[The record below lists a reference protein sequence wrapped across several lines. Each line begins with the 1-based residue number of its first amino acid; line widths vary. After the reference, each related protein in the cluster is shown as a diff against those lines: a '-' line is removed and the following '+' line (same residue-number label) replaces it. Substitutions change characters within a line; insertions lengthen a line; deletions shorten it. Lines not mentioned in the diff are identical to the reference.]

1 MTQNRRN
8 KQPLARKSTAKAI
21 LTNIHALR
29 ERRYVGD
36 VGAIDTLL
44 DFDTAVKHAKLTK
57 RQAEAIR
64 LKYDEGLT
72 QREAAEKL
80 GRTREDVKMAL
91 SEAITKLDDIYEM
104 WAWMDGELS
113 VSDFAEGDI

>member
-8 KQPLARKSTAKAI
+8 KQTSKRRSMARAV
-21 LTNIHALR
+21 LLNLHALR

-44 DFDTAVKHAKLTK
+44 DFDTAIKHAKLTE

-64 LKYDEGLT
+64 LKYDVGLT
-72 QREAAEKL
+72 QKEVARVMGVGQDVVSRHIGKAVAAIDE
-80 GRTREDVKMAL
+80 
-91 SEAITKLDDIYEM
+91 IYEA
-104 WAWMDGELS
+104 WAWVDGELS
-113 VSDFAEGDI
+113 VEDFAEEV